1 MMLRVLL
8 SRTDVLDM
16 QQNCRLYDVTKA
28 WNVHCYTIEAIV
40 QHELVMCNAGT
51 IEELVSPALVI
62 PK

>member
-28 WNVHCYTIEAIV
+28 CFVNFHTIEV
-40 QHELVMCNAGT
+40 LLCVLNA
-51 IEELVSPALVI
+51 
-62 PK
+62 